1 MNPMRTATMLVV
13 GAAAA
18 ALVAGAATSN
28 RDVPPPPVVVPVPI
42 DARGADLA
50 REISR
55 LHERLQPDATPRQP
69 GRNLFSFRATPKRA
83 MPTVAEPRAA
93 LTEKPAPLA
102 EPALRL
108 AGIAEDAGPDGP
120 VRTAFIS
127 GEGQL
132 FMVREGE
139 NVTLRYRVTK
149 ISTDVVELTDV
160 GDGTIR
166 RLAMKP

>member
-1 MNPMRTATMLVV
+1 MNLMRTATMLVV
-13 GAAAA
+13 GAAVV

-28 RDVPPPPVVVPVPI
+28 RDVPPPPLVVPAPI
-42 DARGADLA
+42 DARGAELA
-50 REISR
+50 REVLR
-55 LHERLQPDATPRQP
+55 LHERLRPDATPRQP
-69 GRNLFSFRATPKRA
+69 GRNLFSFRAPKRTA
-83 MPTVAEPRAA
+83 PVVAEPRAA

-108 AGIAEDAGPDGP
+108 AGIAEDPGPDGP

-139 NVTLRYRVTK
+139 SVTLRYRVTK
-149 ISTDVVELTDV
+149 ISADVVELTDV
-160 GDGTIR
+160 GDSTVR
-166 RLAMKP
+166 RLAMRP